1 MIPQT
6 FIKAIASEHRISS
19 AELEVLSL
27 AMEGE
32 SVATMAANLHISE
45 DAVRKRLSE
54 VYHKFHIE
62 GRGPVKLTKLQQRL
76 IRKYQEQAELS
87 TLVAQANHLQL
98 QSSSASE
105 TTQAHNYLDWDSAPD
120 VSVFYDRSQE
130 LAILNDWIV
139 NQRCRLISLIGMG
152 GIGKTALGV
161 KLAQQIQEQF
171 DYLIWRSLEQA
182 PSLDQLLTDI
192 IQVLH
197 PQREN
202 QQIHGLNYKISWLI
216 AHCKAHRCLIILDG
230 LETLLLP
237 KELVGTYAQ
246 SHENYSQF
254 FRRFGEE
261 NSKSC
266 ILVTSREQVREISF
280 LQGETSP
287 VRSLKILGLGENA
300 KLLLKEKKLSGEGN
314 WHSLIEIYG
323 GNPLLLKLAATT
335 IQEVF
340 DGNVSDFLDAT
351 LFPRNV
357 TNFVRETL
365 RRLSD
370 IELKVLREIAN
381 QSQPILLKDLIT
393 NLVNISGGDLI
404 SAVASLRQR
413 SLLEKSA
420 DGFIVSPVVR
430 EVALS

>member
-1 MIPQT
+1 MIPQN
-6 FIKAIASEHRISS
+6 FIKAIASEHRVSS

-54 VYHKFHIE
+54 VYHKFQIE

-76 IRKYQEQAELS
+76 MRKYQEQAELS
-87 TLVAQANHLQL
+87 TLLAQANHLAV
-98 QSSSASE
+98 QSAA
-105 TTQAHNYLDWDSAPD
+105 TATKTQTHNYLDWDSAPD

-139 NQRCRLISLIGMG
+139 NQRCRLISLVGMG

-171 DYLIWRSLEQA
+171 DYLIWRSLAQA

-202 QQIHGLNYKISWLI
+202 HQINGLNYKVSWLI
-216 AHCKAHRCLIILDG
+216 AHFKTHRCLLILDG
-230 LETLLLP
+230 LENLLVP

-246 SHENYSQF
+246 GHENYGQF
-254 FRRFGEE
+254 FRRLGEE

-266 ILVTSREQVREISF
+266 LLLTSREQVREISF
-280 LQGETSP
+280 LEGETSP
-287 VRSLKILGLGENA
+287 VRSLKIGGLGENA
-300 KLLLKEKKLSGEGN
+300 KFLLKEKKLSGQDN

-340 DGNVSDFLDAT
+340 DGNVSDFLDTT

-357 TNFVRETL
+357 TIFVREML
-365 RRLSD
+365 RRISD
-370 IELKVLREIAN
+370 LELKVLREIAN
-381 QSQPILLKDLIT
+381 QSQPILLKDLIMS
-393 NLVNISGGDLI
+393 LVEISGGDII
-404 SAVASLRQR
+404 SAVVSLRQR

>member
-1 MIPQT
+1 MIPQN

-54 VYHKFHIE
+54 VYQKFQIE

-87 TLVAQANHLQL
+87 TLLAQANHLNL
-98 QSSSASE
+98 QSSSQP
-105 TTQAHNYLDWDSAPD
+105 TQTHNYLDWDSAPD

-139 NQRCRLISLIGMG
+139 NQRCRLISLIGIG

-161 KLAQQIQEQF
+161 KIAQQIQEQF
-171 DYLIWRSLEQA
+171 DYLIWRSLYQA

-192 IQVLH
+192 IQILH
-197 PQREN
+197 PQGEKH
-202 QQIHGLNYKISWLI
+202 QINSLNYKISWLI
-216 AHCKAHRCLIILDG
+216 THFKTHRCLIILDG
-230 LETLLLP
+230 LENLLLP
-237 KELVGTYAQ
+237 KELVGTYTQ
-246 SHENYSQF
+246 GYENYGQF

-266 ILVTSREQVREISF
+266 ILITSREQVREISF
-280 LQGETSP
+280 LEGETSP
-287 VRSLKILGLGENA
+287 VRSLKIAGLGENA
-300 KLLLKEKKLSGEGN
+300 KLLLKEKKLSGQGN
-314 WHSLIEIYG
+314 WQSLIEIYG

-357 TNFVRETL
+357 TNFVRGML
-365 RRLSD
+365 NRLSD
-370 IELKVLREIAN
+370 LELKILIEIAN

-393 NLVNISGGDLI
+393 SLVNISGGDII
-404 SAVASLRQR
+404 SAVVSLRQR
-413 SLLEKSA
+413 SLVEKSA
-420 DGFIVSPVVR
+420 NGFIVSPVVR